1 MTVIPYLEHLSDADL
16 SLLSAASLDGESVD
30 DLLTHLRT
38 SPGYLDALLQS
49 PRLYA
54 ALFGPGEEDAF
65 LRATPFLVFATLVHR
80 VAHDLA
86 GLSFIDEWVGPGR
99 RVPMFEV
106 GNLREFA
113 AHPVRRLFLAE
124 LLASYTHV
132 ASGSFW
138 VQTSR
143 GLRRRRFSEL
153 DPLRL
158 IEMLD
163 VVPDAERPSIYRR
176 LGDLSLFLT
185 GVFPDYAGG
194 RLLAPTQRR
203 RLARAL
209 PPDPGGSSTPGAD
222 TAALAGLHLLEQLG
236 SRSYRA
242 ASIATQ
248 GPGGILGDVSEGFG
262 QARRMLNLLT
272 DRYLFPYRDRWFPL
286 AGA

>member
-1 MTVIPYLEHLSDADL
+1 
-16 SLLSAASLDGESVD
+16 
-30 DLLTHLRT
+30 
-38 SPGYLDALLQS
+38 
-49 PRLYA
+49 
-54 ALFGPGEEDAF
+54 
-65 LRATPFLVFATLVHR
+65 VHR
-80 VAHDLA
+80 TAEALVGRLHAPDRTAPRSRVPVFDGPWLA
-86 GLSFIDEWVGPGR
+86 G
-99 RVPMFEV
+99 
-106 GNLREFA
+106 FA
-113 AHPVRRLFLAE
+113 AEPAHRLFLAE

-272 DRYLFPYRDRWFPL
+272 DRYLFPYRDRWVPL